1 MSRFSYSAAARLPSR
16 YSLSHWF
23 AACLLLLI
31 AVFGASHARADDEFL
46 DPELAFKFSARMQD
60 PATIAVTYVIAD
72 GYYMYHERFKF
83 EASGATLGTPVFP
96 KGKVKFDETFQKNVE
111 TFRHT
116 LTVTIPVQ
124 AAGAF
129 TLKSTGQGCSDKGL
143 CYAPQD
149 ATIRLVGAGGQS
161 MAPGAVASKF
171 ALPSAPAVDMPA
183 VDTKAINGPQA
194 QASPGVSVMSIPQA
208 DITSTPDPVAVPAAP
223 VASTAA
229 APVATEMGSI
239 ESALKGGKLLVIV
252 PLFMLL
258 GLGLAFTPCVLP
270 MVPILSSIIVGDGG
284 KVSRSR
290 GLLLSLT
297 YALGMAIVYTALGV
311 AAGLAGEGLAAK
323 LQNPWVLGFFAL
335 LMAGLSLSM
344 FGFYELQVPAF
355 LQGKLTSVSNQQS
368 SGRLAGVFVMGAI
381 SALIVGPCVAA
392 PLAGALLYISQT
404 RDVVIGGSALFAMA
418 VGMSV
423 PLILVGVSAGALLPR
438 AGAWMDAVKRFFGVL
453 LLGVAWWLVS
463 PVLPGALQML
473 GWTALFVGYGMYLLV
488 GKSSSKNAWIAK
500 AFGLVFAVLGV
511 VQLVG
516 VASGG
521 RDPLAPLA
529 HLGGGQVHAQPFV
542 RVKTVAQ
549 LDAALAQLNGKTAL
563 LDFYADWCVSCKE
576 MEKLTFVAPAVR
588 DKMGMSVLLQVDVT
602 ANDADDKAMLKRF
615 QLFGPPGIIMFDP
628 QGREIPHSRV
638 IGFQNAETFLA
649 SLSKLD
655 KQVGSGR
662 RP

>member
-1 MSRFSYSAAARLPSR
+1 MSRFPSSATARAAPRHPL
-16 YSLSHWF
+16 LTWF
-23 AACLLLLI
+23 AACLFLLV
-31 AVFGASHARADDEFL
+31 AVFGAGHARADDEFL

-60 PATIAVTYVIAD
+60 PSTIAVTYVIAD

-83 EASGATLGTPVFP
+83 EAVGAKLGAPVYP
-96 KGKVKFDETFQKNVE
+96 KGKVKFDDTFQKNVE
-111 TFRHT
+111 TFRKT
-116 LTVTIPVQ
+116 LTITIPVE

-129 TLKSTGQGCSDKGL
+129 TLKATGQGCSDKGL

-149 ATIRLVGAGGQS
+149 ATAQLVGGGGGQS
-161 MAPGAVASKF
+161 LAPGGLPSKF
-171 ALPSAPAVDMPA
+171 ALPAAPAVDTAA
-183 VDTKAINGPQA
+183 VNGPQA

-208 DITSTPDPVAVPAAP
+208 DITSTPDPVAAAP
-223 VASTAA
+223 VAAAA
-229 APVATEMGSI
+229 APQQNEMGKI

-270 MVPILSSIIVGDGG
+270 MVPILSSIIVGDGA

-423 PLILVGVSAGALLPR
+423 PLILVGVSAGTLLPR

-463 PVLPGALQML
+463 PVLPGAVQML
-473 GWTALFVGYGMYLLV
+473 GWTVLFVGYGMYLLV
-488 GKSSSKNAWIAK
+488 GKSGAKNAWVAK

-511 VQLVG
+511 LQLVG

-529 HLGGGQVHAQPFV
+529 HLGGGQVHAQAFT

-549 LDAALAQLNGKTAL
+549 LDAALAQLNGKPAL
-563 LDFYADWCVSCKE
+563 LDFYADWCVSCIE
-576 MEKLTFVAPAVR
+576 MEKLTFVDPAVR
-588 DKMGMSVLLQVDVT
+588 EKMGQAVLLQVDVT

-615 QLFGPPGIIMFDP
+615 QLFGPPGIIMFNP
-628 QGREIPHSRV
+628 QGQEIAQSRV
-638 IGFQNAETFLA
+638 IGFQNASTFLT
-649 SLSKLD
+649 SLRKLD
-655 KQVGSGR
+655 GQ
-662 RP
+662 